1 MAKEQGKSGGRRLT
15 AQDWVDAALT
25 ALGEGGLAA
34 VAVEP
39 LAKRLKATKG
49 SFYWHFPNREA
60 LIDAVLKRWEDLNTE
75 GVIKAV
81 DDEPDPERR
90 LRNLFKT
97 VPAATDG
104 DPVEVM
110 LLGHVRHPQ
119 VAAALRRV
127 TERRIDYVTQ
137 ILVDFGFPPDE
148 ARRRGV
154 LIYTSHLGQTHLM
167 YAAPDVL
174 PADRADRK
182 RYLDTLLHILL
193 HRE

>member
-1 MAKEQGKSGGRRLT
+1 VAKEQGKSGGRRLT
-15 AQDWVDAALT
+15 AQDWVDAALA

-39 LAKRLKATKG
+39 LAKRLKTTKG
-49 SFYWHFPNREA
+49 SFYWHFSNREA
-60 LIDAVLKRWEDLNTE
+60 LIDAVLKRWEELNTE

-81 DDEPDPERR
+81 NDEPDPERR

-104 DPVEVM
+104 DPIEVV
-110 LLGHVRHPQ
+110 LVGNVRHPQ
-119 VAAALRRV
+119 VAATLRRV

-137 ILVDFGFPPDE
+137 ILTELGFPADE
-148 ARRRGV
+148 ARRRSV

-167 YAAPDVL
+167 HAAPDVL
-174 PADRADRK
+174 PASRADRK
-182 RYLDTLLHILL
+182 RYLDTMLQILL

>member
-1 MAKEQGKSGGRRLT
+1 MVKEQGKGGGRRLT

-39 LAKRLKATKG
+39 LAKRLKTTKG
-49 SFYWHFPNREA
+49 SFYWHFANREA
-60 LIDAVLKRWEDLNTE
+60 LIEAVLKRWEELNTE
-75 GVIKAV
+75 SVIKAV
-81 DDEPDPERR
+81 NDEPDPERR
-90 LRNLFKT
+90 LRNLFKE

-104 DPVEVM
+104 DPIEVV
-110 LLGHVRHPQ
+110 LVGNVRHPQ
-119 VAAALRRV
+119 VAAVLQRV

-137 ILVDFGFPPDE
+137 IFTELGFPADE

-167 YAAPDVL
+167 HAAPNVL
-174 PADRADRK
+174 PASRAERK
-182 RYLDTLLHILL
+182 RYLETLLEILL